1 MLYCPK
7 CKVHINGYK
16 KACPLCGSQ
25 LEGEK
30 SRVEEAYPQIQTENP
45 RHIFLIRILSFLA
58 IVACFV
64 CLAINVLFPTRVFWA
79 FIAIC
84 GIACGYVTLTVG
96 ILTRRNFLHN
106 ITRQLFLITALAFV
120 WDFFTGRHGWSL
132 DYVWPCCCS
141 VVLLMMLI
149 SLRFFNNK
157 YAYYAFNVIIVCVYG
172 LIPFIALCLHKVQV
186 GWPALV
192 SGIMSLVTLA
202 AYIIFDT
209 KNTKNQMSRKFHL

>member
-1 MLYCPK
+1 MSALRQPVRGRK
-7 CKVHINGYK
+7 KSSGRSLSTDPNGESSAYFSH
-16 KACPLCGSQ
+16 PDSFFFGHCGM
-25 LEGEK
+25 
-30 SRVEEAYPQIQTENP
+30 
-45 RHIFLIRILSFLA
+45 FCLS
-58 IVACFV
+58 
-64 CLAINVLFPTRVFWA
+64 
-79 FIAIC
+79 